1 MEFLAGL
8 LAFWMFF
15 RWVLPILLLVLV
27 AYFAYRW
34 ASSERGEFKSTEPR
48 DREKKN

>member
-8 LAFWMFF
+8 LAFWVVFQ
-15 RWVLPILLLVLV
+15 WVIPILLLLLV

-34 ASSERGEFKSTEPR
+34 ASRERGEFQSTEPR
-48 DREKKN
+48 DRKRRP